1 MWKGEHNG
9 QEVAAKALR
18 VYKKNDFEE
27 IRKVGG
33 APLIMFSNELTVPYT
48 VVLQRGRDV
57 EDASSPE
64 RVAAVR
70 RDDDRE
76 STPLRDG
83 IRVDEEWGHHP
94 VSAA

>member
-1 MWKGEHNG
+1 M
-9 QEVAAKALR
+9 
-18 VYKKNDFEE
+18 
-27 IRKVGG
+27 
-33 APLIMFSNELTVPYT
+33 
-48 VVLQRGRDV
+48 VLQRGRDV

-76 STPLRDG
+76 STPFRDG